1 MPQNSII
8 INFDYIDYQSG
19 WAITAE
25 THPGGAV
32 EWGRVQGTD
41 GWDGTLHA
49 ARGTESIP
57 EEVLNRLAR
66 AITNAVDVVEVIDD
80 AALLHA
86 TVDVDYVA
94 VVLRAQGYIV
104 SVSA

>member
-1 MPQNSII
+1 MVKNRISI
-8 INFDYIDYQSG
+8 NLDYIDYQSG
-19 WAITAE
+19 WALTAE
-25 THPGGAV
+25 TPPGGAV
-32 EWGRVQGTD
+32 EWGRVPGTD

-49 ARGTESIP
+49 AGGTESIA
-57 EEVLNRLAR
+57 EETLNRLAR

-94 VVLRAQGYIV
+94 VVLRAQGYNV